1 MTALDQ
7 MQKRLKELEAA
18 IKETEARLPA
28 HSVKPPVMIDLLAL
42 EDEYETLRQQIRAH
56 RAGKADPGRRGRT
69 ASAESDG
76 A

>member
-1 MTALDQ
+1 MRSLTQ
-7 MQKRLKELEAA
+7 MENRLKELEAA

-42 EDEYETLRQQIRAH
+42 EDEYEALRQQIRAH
-56 RAGKADPGRRGRT
+56 RAGDAAPRSRGCT
-69 ASAESDG
+69 APVESDG

>member
-1 MTALDQ
+1 MKSLAQ
-7 MQKRLKELEAA
+7 MENRLKELEAA

-42 EDEYETLRQQIRAH
+42 EDEYETLRRRIRAH
-56 RAGKADPGRRGRT
+56 RAGDDDPRCNGCP
-69 ASAESDG
+69 ASTESDD